1 MDALPDLLSEAVGDG
16 TVIDTVDIGGGD
28 TIAVTHGATYVYRS
42 EGLLKDESVESFG
55 HDVERLSVQTKRRK
69 SSIRLESIDA
79 EESFTVPS
87 KIATQVIA
95 ALLEGILRTN
105 ETISSDE
112 AVVAQF
118 RFSELTLVITD
129 TRLFEHVGSA
139 VWDGEFEAVEYADLS
154 GLDFERGS
162 VATQVVL
169 ETDSRRRRVKV
180 PNEHAGSVKRDIQ
193 DAVFGFYGVSSLEE
207 LRAEIADPDADEEEA
222 ESSESAELESD
233 SESRTE
239 IGADDASEVEDSFVS
254 AGWSSAAGDDNGGS
268 TSSVEADG
276 QRVSAASRSKRESP
290 EDADGSTNN
299 ASKAEI
305 EALSKR
311 VETLSQQVESQTELI
326 ESQGDLI
333 AQLVDELRRGR

>member
-16 TVIDTVDIGGGD
+16 TVIDTVEIGGGD

-42 EGLLKDESVESFG
+42 DGLLKDESVERFG
-55 HDVERLSVQTKRRK
+55 HDIERLSVRTKRRK
-69 SSIRLESIDA
+69 SLIRLESIDG
-79 EESFTVPS
+79 EENFTVPS
-87 KIATQVIA
+87 KVDSQIIA
-95 ALLEGILRTN
+95 AMLEGILRTDG
-105 ETISSDE
+105 TVSSEE

-193 DAVFGFYGVSSLEE
+193 EAVFGFYDVSSLGE
-207 LRAEIADPDADEEEA
+207 LRAEIADPEAEEEA
-222 ESSESAELESD
+222 GSTESAEFDSDPEKRAEASAGED
-233 SESRTE
+233 SEV
-239 IGADDASEVEDSFVS
+239 GDSFVS
-254 AGWSSAAGDDNGGS
+254 AGWSSATES
-268 TSSVEADG
+268 ESVESRSSAEADG
-276 QRVSAASRSKRESP
+276 QRMSAASRSKRESS
-290 EDADGSTNN
+290 EDVDGSAVN

-305 EALSKR
+305 EALSDR
-311 VETLSQQVESQTELI
+311 VEALSQQVEDQTDLI
-326 ESQGDLI
+326 ESQGELI